1 MLSLLMAPIFD
12 RKTRVQFRIFGPD
25 NLLDT
30 HIQLWVDFFLSATI
44 LPRLG
49 RSEFSAH
56 QMQLC
61 LCNYEW
67 EEKLV

>member
-1 MLSLLMAPIFD
+1 MLSLLMAPIFN

-30 HIQLWVDFFLSATI
+30 HIQLWVDFFYRRQFCHAWEKI
-44 LPRLG
+44 
-49 RSEFSAH
+49 EFSAH

-61 LCNYEW
+61 LSNFEW